1 MHYVWLKLI
10 IWLSTSYQNAL
21 FMCWVLT
28 LCWNNVLWLVK
39 TLPTFFNIQS
49 ALYLRR
55 VIYLLRNSYMSLAQ
69 TLLGSP
75 HSTYKG
81 CIASCSSTI
90 KMTRSVQIE
99 SKIFK
104 ADILRRFPHS
114 KADGQ
119 NHWNEQ
125 KSWALTCR
133 LLGKDVGWWNPAHVP
148 VRICRVS
155 RGWCCVPRSAR
166 RGVGWRSIVNVV
178 PWGWKINN
186 KGLFNLTQS
195 VNQSH

>member
-119 NHWNEQ
+119 NHCKRTKILSSYVQVARERRWLVEPSPCTRSDLQ
-125 KSWALTCR
+125 SKPGVVLRT
-133 LLGKDVGWWNPAHVP
+133 K
-148 VRICRVS
+148 VRSEGCRVAEH
-155 RGWCCVPRSAR
+155 R
-166 RGVGWRSIVNVV
+166 
-178 PWGWKINN
+178 
-186 KGLFNLTQS
+186 
-195 VNQSH
+195 